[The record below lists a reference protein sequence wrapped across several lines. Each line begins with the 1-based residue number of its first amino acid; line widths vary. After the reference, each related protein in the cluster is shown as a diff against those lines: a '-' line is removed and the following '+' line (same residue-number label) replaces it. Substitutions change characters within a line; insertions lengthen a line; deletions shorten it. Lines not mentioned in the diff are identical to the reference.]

1 MKKFAALLLSL
12 VMCFLLFACAPD
24 ADVADKDEFLGLED
38 GEEFTTDKE
47 ITVTFIRPSGNPAQ
61 NAWWTASIDAFNEAY
76 KGRIK
81 VVPETLVRGDNSTY
95 EQQIGLR
102 NEDGYP
108 DVMYVDGPYVSN
120 WAYSGT
126 IQPIDNYLTKTYL
139 SDFMDYVIDQGTYD
153 GRLYTLSIVDST
165 IMVFY
170 RKSIMNDFLKTNPVF
185 EDGTSIKLPA
195 AVEEAWTFEQLA
207 EIAVKLTKNG
217 TPKRYGLSIA
227 GDQTEWMSYAF
238 SPMWG
243 KNILGEDNL
252 TAADNVNSV
261 KGIRAGNYLKG
272 LVADGAI
279 NPKANNKDFYFDGE
293 DDNTEAQP
301 LRAAMYFTGT
311 QNITEFNKYEN
322 VKSDWAATYYPK
334 VRGEDY
340 AVPCGGWTLAMSRD
354 CATERRLAAVEFIKY
369 LTSKESCRTFAHE
382 TASPPARKSL
392 YDTMDEY
399 KSGSTVQDGSYLKI
413 KEQIL
418 AAATPRVKTVAY
430 AEFTPLL
437 AGALNDIVQTSST
450 DVSERL
456 TKAATQI
463 DNKIKTAK
471 YKK

>member
-1 MKKFAALLLSL
+1 MKRFFALLLSL
-12 VMCFLLFACAPD
+12 IMCLSLFGCGPEIETP
-24 ADVADKDEFLGLED
+24 DKDEFLGLED

-47 ITVTFIRPSGNPAQ
+47 ITVTFIRPSGNVAQ
-61 NAWWTASIDAFNEAY
+61 NAWWSATIDAFNAEY
-76 KGRIK
+76 SGRIK

-120 WAYSGT
+120 WAYMGM

-139 SDFMDYVIDQGTYD
+139 ADFMDYVIDQGTYND
-153 GRLYTLSIVDST
+153 RLYTLSIVDST

-170 RKSIMNDFLKTNPVF
+170 RKEIMNEFLKKNPTF
-185 EDGTSIKLPA
+185 EDGTPIKLPTK
-195 AVEEAWTFEQLA
+195 VEEAWTFEQLA
-207 EIAVKLTKNG
+207 EIAGQLTKNG

-227 GDQTEWMSYAF
+227 GDKTEWLSYAF
-238 SPMWG
+238 SPLWG

-252 TAADNVNSV
+252 TAAGNVDSV
-261 KGIRAGNYLKG
+261 SGAKAGRYLKN
-272 LVADGAI
+272 LVENEAVNRDAG
-279 NPKANNKDFYFDGE
+279 NKDFYLDGSDE
-293 DDNTEAQP
+293 NTQGQA

-322 VKSDWAATYYPK
+322 VASDWAATYYPRVK
-334 VRGEDY
+334 GEDY

-354 CATERRLAAVEFIKY
+354 CALERRLAAVEFIKY
-369 LTSKESCRTFAHE
+369 LTSKQSCETFARQ

-392 YDTMDEY
+392 YESMDEY
-399 KSGSTVQDGSYLKI
+399 KDGSTVQDGSYLKI

-430 AEFTPLL
+430 AEFSPLL
-437 AGALNDIVQTSST
+437 SKALDDIIRTPST
-450 DVSERL
+450 DVQERL

-463 DNKIKTAK
+463 DNKIKSAK